1 MPSII
6 YTMIQRIQS
15 LYLLMTFL
23 ISGVLSF
30 LIILWK
36 NFSGIEYYLML
47 LIKEDSWELVS
58 IPVGFILSAILSLL
72 ALMNFK
78 NRIVQIKLNR
88 FNLVTNLY
96 LLGIFVYLLLSLSGE
111 NFISEKGI
119 GLFLPVIVIVLLVLT
134 NKAIQKDEELVKSV
148 DRLR

>member
-1 MPSII
+1 
-6 YTMIQRIQS
+6 
-15 LYLLMTFL
+15 MTFL

-134 NKAIQKDEELVKSV
+134 NKAIQKDEDLVKSV

>member
-1 MPSII
+1 
-6 YTMIQRIQS
+6 
-15 LYLLMTFL
+15 MTFL

>member
-1 MPSII
+1 
-6 YTMIQRIQS
+6 MIQRIQS
-15 LYLLMTFL
+15 LYLLIAFL

-30 LIILWK
+30 FTLLWV
-36 NFSGIEYYLML
+36 SYIGLQYYLMDM
-47 LIKEDSWELVS
+47 INEDSWEFIS
-58 IPVGFILSAILSLL
+58 IPIGFIISSILSFLSIIKF
-72 ALMNFK
+72 NDRK
-78 NRIVQIKLNR
+78 WQIKLNR
-88 FNLVTNLY
+88 FNLVINLY

-119 GLFLPVIVIVLLVLT
+119 GLFLPVIVIVLLVFA